1 MRLKLIRAAS
11 ALALAACAAQG
22 PQVSASDTRY
32 NFHYAVS
39 NSAVSSVFDDGQR
52 TYVVVKPGAG
62 APVFQHANGAP
73 WTATQAGPYYK
84 LDGVERR
91 FSVDAGGLHGIIEAS
106 NSQRGNAAATVAQ
119 ASAADASAPV
129 VVTPVK

>member
-1 MRLKLIRAAS
+1 MRLKLILAAA

-32 NFHYAVS
+32 NFGYAVS

-62 APVFQHANGAP
+62 APTFQHADGRP

-91 FSVDAGGLHGIIEAS
+91 FSVEAGGLHGYIEAS
-106 NSQRGNAAATVAQ
+106 NSQRDNALATAAV
-119 ASAADASAPV
+119 SAV
-129 VVTPVK
+129 TTPVK